1 MLTFAA
7 RGDYTFKLVSRPS
20 QLVLDADTRLPRV
33 WDYLG
38 EGEVCRSTLC
48 QTQTA
53 MISEFLHIMGRH
65 LQDEEPKTA
74 FLTSDADKRTTAS
87 CHVVQQ
93 ITINLL
99 KPVSKSGKLHER
111 WSSFFMQG

>member
-1 MLTFAA
+1 MVTFAA

-65 LQDEEPKTA
+65 LRDEEPKTA

-87 CHVVQQ
+87 RF
-93 ITINLL
+93 IA
-99 KPVSKSGKLHER
+99 
-111 WSSFFMQG
+111 